1 MPFQVPLLNQ
11 VTAQPP
17 LLRLLSKENNRQILP
32 ALIVRL
38 TAPILQQITAVSKPV
53 KIQPPL
59 MTQVPAL
66 VVPQKLVLQQVRLP
80 KMELTVQILNHLI
93 KPS

>member
-17 LLRLLSKENNRQILP
+17 LLRLLSKNNRQILP
-32 ALIVRL
+32 ALVRL
-38 TAPILQQITAVSKPV
+38 TATPILQQITAVSKPV